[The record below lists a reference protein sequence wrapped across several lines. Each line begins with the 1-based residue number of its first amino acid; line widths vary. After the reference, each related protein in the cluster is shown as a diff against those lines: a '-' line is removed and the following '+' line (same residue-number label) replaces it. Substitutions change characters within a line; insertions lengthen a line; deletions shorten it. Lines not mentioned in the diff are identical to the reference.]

1 MKLLL
6 GTSRLGEKSL
16 FEKDYALGSETS
28 RVLRIIYKRVLFL
41 SFSFSCLAPSSFTLL
56 YFTPLY
62 LSYFFSFYPF
72 PLLSTLAFLLS
83 CPCEIIVLL
92 FQRGFFE
99 NVRRSMKIHGE

>member
-62 LSYFFSFYPF
+62 LSYFS
-72 PLLSTLAFLLS
+72 LSIRFRFFLLS
-83 CPCEIIVLL
+83 
-92 FQRGFFE
+92 RFFYR
-99 NVRRSMKIHGE
+99 VPAKSSFCYSSADFSKMYDDL